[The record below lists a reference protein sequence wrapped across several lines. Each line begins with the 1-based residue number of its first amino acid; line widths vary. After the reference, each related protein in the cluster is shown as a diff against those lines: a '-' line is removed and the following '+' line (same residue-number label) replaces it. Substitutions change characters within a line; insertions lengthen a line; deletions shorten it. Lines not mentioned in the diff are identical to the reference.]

1 MPLNILKRV
10 TNFYKKSPLVAV
22 SIAALMLFF
31 VITSTFAV
39 NLITS
44 DSISS
49 RVRQAL
55 AASEPTNCP
64 SPSGSTPTFNSYIT
78 KFNSPNVNPTTC
90 SDLPLLSFFPVD
102 TANGNPRSVTRDNG
116 NISIMV
122 SYMNTA
128 NPGSAAIANPNVAVY
143 VDKLSETQFK
153 ISAQLSGGNNGSISS
168 AADGGDLIVNVPAG
182 TKLQIVKNQTV
193 NWPDAI
199 ERKEE
204 AEDTGR
210 TPSEEIPDN
219 SINNSNPLYAR
230 FADQTLASNAG
241 FNFKPAGLEAGFLG
255 HGYILSQIG
264 IIPAE
269 VNTPPTINGSE
280 ITCIRGQACKFPVV
294 VTPRDKEDT
303 PDKITVTPKDLPGF
317 VTPGTGIKDTTD
329 FVIRNDANTPVRTVF
344 TLTPRDSSG
353 LDGTP
358 GTWIINIIDPIIN
371 ITKNCLVAGTTNNC
385 GTQKPGDKVTYVI
398 KVINGTSID
407 LTNVVVSDDYD
418 QTKLES
424 ISNINPAANK
434 LDTENG
440 VITWNIP
447 KMTSGE
453 VKEIRFDALVK
464 MSQTKTT
471 IENIASVKAEGLPSK
486 EARVTFDVVST
497 PDLGIG
503 KTCLSTVSNK
513 PCNQSELKAGN
524 IVNYTVT
531 VKNTGNA
538 TATNVKV
545 TDDYDQT
552 KLHNI
557 SNVNPKPESINIE
570 AGVINWSLGNMDPN
584 AVIVLTYQATILN
597 TVVNGDKIDN
607 VATVSADGIPP
618 KSANTIFPILTPQVT
633 LIAPV
638 TGGVSILGAW
648 AAVIGAGAVAF
659 YLNSKKS
666 KYATGFTPSRSSEE

>member
-1 MPLNILKRV
+1 MITWNIGNMSVNQEIVGTFDAVVRTTITAPTV
-10 TNFYKKSPLVAV
+10 IENIATAV
-22 SIAALMLFF
+22 SNETPKKEVKVPFNV
-31 VITSTFAV
+31 VI
-39 NLITS
+39 
-44 DSISS
+44 
-49 RVRQAL
+49 
-55 AASEPTNCP
+55 P
-64 SPSGSTPTFNSYIT
+64 
-78 KFNSPNVNPTTC
+78 
-90 SDLPLLSFFPVD
+90 
-102 TANGNPRSVTRDNG
+102 
-116 NISIMV
+116 
-122 SYMNTA
+122 
-128 NPGSAAIANPNVAVY
+128 
-143 VDKLSETQFK
+143 
-153 ISAQLSGGNNGSISS
+153 
-168 AADGGDLIVNVPAG
+168 
-182 TKLQIVKNQTV
+182 
-193 NWPDAI
+193 
-199 ERKEE
+199 
-204 AEDTGR
+204 
-210 TPSEEIPDN
+210 
-219 SINNSNPLYAR
+219 
-230 FADQTLASNAG
+230 
-241 FNFKPAGLEAGFLG
+241 
-255 HGYILSQIG
+255 
-264 IIPAE
+264 
-269 VNTPPTINGSE
+269 NTPPTINGSE